1 MSNKLIIKNSM
12 ILYFRLLVTL
22 VVGVFTSRFV
32 LQALGASDYG
42 LYNVVGGVVSMMAF
56 VNTVMVTTTYRY
68 IAFEQGRKDGN
79 VNKIFNVSLSIHLAI
94 SIIVILLSL
103 TLGLYYIYNHLVIPE
118 GRLNDALFAFS
129 LSMLNI
135 VFVIIGTPFQGLLV
149 ARENFIV
156 TAPIEVFS
164 KILQLVLVL
173 ILINLPGNH
182 FRIYVVFI
190 TIVHIV
196 RPALYIAYCLRNYF
210 EDVRWHVSRE
220 WSKYKEM
227 IGFSGY
233 IMIGAAAS
241 VGEHQGSAIIINRFF
256 GTILNASFGI
266 ANQLNSLIRMFSQSL
281 GQAIVPQITKS
292 YSSGD
297 HKRSS
302 NLVMQSSKF
311 SFFLVMIPLVPL
323 LLEID
328 FILGI
333 WLTEVPQY
341 TSAFVQ
347 IMLVKTI
354 ITSLQSGIPTI
365 IHASGQIKWFQ
376 LTSSVAILLC
386 LPIAYVLY
394 SIGYPPHSISAV
406 YLFTSILTFVITL
419 SLLKIIVK
427 YDVMLF
433 LKSVVI
439 PAVNVSL
446 IVILPSLLIKSL
458 MPSGVWRFFS
468 VAFVSEVLL
477 LSSFYLIALSSE
489 EKIGIL
495 KYLRLSFEKTKGFG
509 P

>member
-22 VVGVFTSRFV
+22 VVGVITSRFV

-56 VNTVMVTTTYRY
+56 INTVMVSTTYRY
-68 IAFEQGRKDGN
+68 LAFEQGRKDGN
-79 VNKIFNVSLSIHLAI
+79 VNKIFNISLSIHIAL
-94 SIIVILLSL
+94 SIVVIMLSL
-103 TLGLYYIYNHLVIPE
+103 TIGLYYIYNHLVLPD

-135 VFVIIGTPFQGLLV
+135 VFVIIGTPYQGLLV

-164 KILQLVLVL
+164 KILQLILVL

-190 TIVHIV
+190 TLVHIV
-196 RPALYIAYCLRNYF
+196 RPAMYIAYCLRNYF
-210 EDVRWHVSRE
+210 DDVKWRISRE

-227 IGFSGY
+227 VGFSGY

-266 ANQLNSLIRMFSQSL
+266 ANQLNSLILMFSQSL
-281 GQAIVPQITKS
+281 GQAIIPQITKS

-302 NLVMQSSKF
+302 KLVMQSSKF
-311 SFFLVMIPLVPL
+311 SFFLVMIPLVPV

-328 FILGI
+328 YILSI

-347 IMLVKTI
+347 IMLIKTI
-354 ITSLQSGIPTI
+354 IASLMSGIPTI
-365 IHASGQIKWFQ
+365 IHASGRIKWFQ
-376 LTSSVAILLC
+376 LTSSVAVLMC
-386 LPIAYVLY
+386 LPIAYLLY
-394 SIGYPPHSISAV
+394 SLGYPPHSISAV
-406 YLFTSILTFVITL
+406 FLFTSILTFAITL
-419 SLLKIIVK
+419 SLLKIIVM

-439 PAVNVSL
+439 PAISVSL
-446 IVILPSLLIKSL
+446 IVFLPLILIKTY
-458 MPSGVWRFFS
+458 MASGIWRFIALGF
-468 VAFVSEVLL
+468 ASEVLL
-477 LSSFYLIALSSE
+477 ISSFYMIALSSD
-489 EKIGIL
+489 EKSGIL
-495 KYLRLSFEKTKGFG
+495 KYLRLSFAKIKGL
-509 P
+509 